1 MIDPLSCHRRSSD
14 SGAKTKERR
23 RWSNAHSGRIKKKNE
38 RRVGG
43 VGGPWGIGRETALE
57 VDEGV
62 DDVEEEEE
70 EEEEEDD
77 DEAVEEEEEEEEE
90 ERWARV
96 AIKRTPCRVARGH
109 PSQKTV
115 IGNTFPPLFRK

>member
-1 MIDPLSCHRRSSD
+1 MNPPGPADDRSSFV
-14 SGAKTKERR
+14 SPVLVRQRNENEEEGGGVTRTAR
-23 RWSNAHSGRIKKKNE
+23 SGRIKKKNI

-43 VGGPWGIGRETALE
+43 VGGPWRIGRETALE

-62 DDVEEEEE
+62 DEG
-70 EEEEEDD
+70 EEEEDD
-77 DEAVEEEEEEEEE
+77 DEAEEEVEE

-96 AIKRTPCRVARGH
+96 AIKRTPCRVARGN

-115 IGNTFPPLFRK
+115 IGNTFPPFFLK